1 MGSWRIIVRKNIQR
15 RGTIVNSKQDQITP
29 FQTIQT
35 HRIENLLQGSVKKG
49 GADNDALRHQNPPPF
64 LPVAS

>member
-35 HRIENLLQGSVKKG
+35 HRIENSGVVSI
-49 GADNDALRHQNPPPF
+49 LRKI
-64 LPVAS
+64 